1 MPILIENSNYT
12 NAFGYSGATYVSNV
26 GDKSMLTVT
35 VAELIRITTIG
46 NPFSFDPIL
55 NILTSQ
61 TVSWVSEGIRVGD
74 IVRIRKYTSAGVL
87 SQTHN
92 ATVTNV
98 TATQLNLDTWASGLF
113 YDISANEIMEVVP
126 VVSIGGAPRRRDDL
140 LIEFN
145 HSLNNEMGSSASLI
159 DGEKTQIF
167 FGGLNSLAVSGVVV
181 GAIVGNQ
188 SGQFLLGAEIEYLGL
203 NADGFNQYEISFEF
217 VNSGLYNPE
226 DFTSGEC
233 LKIFLR
239 GLWSSL
245 SGEVFNRAEFRLD
258 EQANTGYFG
267 QANSISVPDVGGVIA
282 GITTLNYN
290 EVNTVAIEVEL
301 GTTDIEDLALG
312 GCYISIDDTYFKN
325 KPTSQNKL
333 SLLIP
338 TTAIE
343 EGETYTSFDY
353 LGREWSVLVYDIS
366 VVGTVATVILEIT
379 FNAELQSFL
388 EGKEEDRLF
397 NIWVKV
403 GNINHLIYGEQ
414 LFKALP
420 SGGELTMNSDFG
432 FLDHSQNVTE
442 ISGDLT
448 GYEADLEDDL
458 AYYGTFNLEKNKTTY
473 RNLNVRVEAFNLATD
488 ESFILQQTNFGFGGV
503 VFQNSTGK
511 YLLNQSVQINSNL
524 LNTSLKQNA
533 VVKLTGVED
542 AESYEVSVYYPFLL
556 NWRYWQTLQGVNSD
570 FAPNYNNNWFPYGN
584 TGAWEVRVTIDL
596 IDNGLSFKHS
606 NTIEIN
612 NYNADANI
620 TTSINLR
627 RITDNTVVGFIPQGE
642 DVIIESVHELVSG
655 AWDIQKIWGQI
666 TVEPK
671 EGAQRW
677 MLSSIID
684 FDNNTNNPL
693 APISG
698 SLLNLVYIFPNI
710 IKFSCKFDAGKIDT
724 SNGVKITA
732 KIKEGLTNIVLVN
745 KITNDEEDKITT
757 DNETKILA

>member
-1 MPILIENSNYT
+1 
-12 NAFGYSGATYVSNV
+12 
-26 GDKSMLTVT
+26 
-35 VAELIRITTIG
+35 
-46 NPFSFDPIL
+46 
-55 NILTSQ
+55 
-61 TVSWVSEGIRVGD
+61 
-74 IVRIRKYTSAGVL
+74 
-87 SQTHN
+87 
-92 ATVTNV
+92 
-98 TATQLNLDTWASGLF
+98 
-113 YDISANEIMEVVP
+113 
-126 VVSIGGAPRRRDDL
+126 
-140 LIEFN
+140 
-145 HSLNNEMGSSASLI
+145 
-159 DGEKTQIF
+159 
-167 FGGLNSLAVSGVVV
+167 
-181 GAIVGNQ
+181 
-188 SGQFLLGAEIEYLGL
+188 
-203 NADGFNQYEISFEF
+203 
-217 VNSGLYNPE
+217 
-226 DFTSGEC
+226 
-233 LKIFLR
+233 
-239 GLWSSL
+239 
-245 SGEVFNRAEFRLD
+245 LD

-267 QANSISVPDVGGVIA
+267 QANSISVPDVGGVIE

-343 EGETYTSFDY
+343 DGETYTSFDY

-379 FNAELQSFL
+379 FNEDLQNFL

-403 GNINHLIYGEQ
+403 GNINHLIYGDQ

-473 RNLNVRVEAFNLATD
+473 QNLNVRVEAFNTVTD
-488 ESFILQQTNFGFGGV
+488 ESFVLQQTNFGFGGV

-533 VVKLTGVED
+533 IVKLTGVED
-542 AESYEVSVYYPFLL
+542 AETYEVSVYYPFLL
-556 NWRYWQTLQGVNSD
+556 NWRYWQTLQGVNTD

-596 IDNGLSFKHS
+596 TDNGLSFKHS

-627 RITDNTVVGFIPQGE
+627 RTTDNTVVGFIPQGE
-642 DVIIESVHELVSG
+642 EVIIESVHELVSG

-677 MLSSIID
+677 MLSSIVD